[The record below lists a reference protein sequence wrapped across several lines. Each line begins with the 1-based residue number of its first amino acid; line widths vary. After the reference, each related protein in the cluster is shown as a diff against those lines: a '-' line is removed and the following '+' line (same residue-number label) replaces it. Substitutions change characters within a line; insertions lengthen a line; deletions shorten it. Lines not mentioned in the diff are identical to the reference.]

1 MTRKSK
7 TLRGLTGDRIDRESF
22 EPAYAQLA
30 KILRNQVATGVF
42 RPGDQLPSES
52 QLVDRYLVSPMTV
65 RRAINLLADQGVIS
79 TAQGRG
85 TFVRGVELGA
95 ATFGFKELQDLFS
108 DKQQTQVKLL
118 EARVQE
124 AEERTARKL
133 NLAPHARVIY
143 IRRLLSIENQPA
155 FYHREYLVYD
165 PTRPVVE
172 SEMEV
177 TSLQGLFSG
186 VGETVL
192 KRGDLSIQAT
202 VLDEEEAH
210 LLGVTTPAAAL
221 CIEHLFYDLE
231 DSPISWGWFICHSS
245 RLRFATHV
253 GVPLLE
259 RA

>member
-1 MTRKSK
+1 MTRKLKSLQSLK
-7 TLRGLTGDRIDRESF
+7 GELIDRTSY

-30 KILRNQVATGVF
+30 NILRNQVATGVF
-42 RPGDQLPSES
+42 QPGDQLPSES
-52 QLVDRYLVSPMTV
+52 QLVERFDVSPMTV

-95 ATFGFKELQDLFS
+95 ATFGFKELQELFS
-108 DKQQTQVKLL
+108 NKQQTQVKLL
-118 EARVQE
+118 EARILP
-124 AEERTARKL
+124 ADERTARKL
-133 NLAPHARVIY
+133 DVQTGKRVVY
-143 IRRLLSIENQPA
+143 IRRLVSIENEPS

-186 VGETVL
+186 IGETVL
-192 KRGDLSIQAT
+192 TRGDLSIEAT
-202 VLDEEEAH
+202 VLNDDEARILH
-210 LLGVTTPAAAL
+210 VSTPSAAF
-221 CIEHLFYDLE
+221 CIEHVFYDLKNA
-231 DSPISWGWFICHSS
+231 PVSWGWFICHSS
-245 RLRFATHV
+245 RLRFTTRV
-253 GVPLLE
+253 GVPHID